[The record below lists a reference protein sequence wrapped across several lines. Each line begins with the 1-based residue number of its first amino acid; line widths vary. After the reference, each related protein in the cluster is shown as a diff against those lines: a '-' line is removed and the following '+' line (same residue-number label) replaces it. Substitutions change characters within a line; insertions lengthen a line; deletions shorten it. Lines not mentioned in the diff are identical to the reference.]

1 MGINTVLDVQNIEKH
16 YGKPPNELSVL
27 NKLSLK
33 VKRGEKIAIMCASG
47 SGKTTLLNLLG
58 GLDDPDYGSISVCEK
73 NCSKLSISER
83 AIWRN
88 QHVGFVYQ
96 FHHLLE
102 EFSALENVAL
112 PLLIAGQ
119 SMTSAKETSAKFL
132 TSIGLEGRLGHRP
145 SQLSGGERQRV
156 AVIRGLINKPSVLL
170 LDEPTG
176 NLDSDSAKKT
186 LDLILQL
193 SKTLSMAIVLVT
205 HDTFVAKNMDVTYR
219 LMDGRLEEK

>member
-1 MGINTVLDVQNIEKH
+1 
-16 YGKPPNELSVL
+16 
-27 NKLSLK
+27 
-33 VKRGEKIAIMCASG
+33 
-47 SGKTTLLNLLG
+47 LLG

-73 NCSKLSISER
+73 NWSKLSISER

-119 SMTSAKETSAKFL
+119 SMISAKETSGKFL
-132 TSIGLEGRLGHRP
+132 TSIGLEGRLDHRP

-219 LMDGRLEEK
+219 LTDGCLEEK

>member
-1 MGINTVLDVQNIEKH
+1 M
-16 YGKPPNELSVL
+16 
-27 NKLSLK
+27 
-33 VKRGEKIAIMCASG
+33 
-47 SGKTTLLNLLG
+47 
-58 GLDDPDYGSISVCEK
+58 
-73 NCSKLSISER
+73 SISER

-219 LMDGRLEEK
+219 LMDGSLEEK

>member
-1 MGINTVLDVQNIEKH
+1 MGINTVLNVQNIEKH

-27 NKLSLK
+27 NELSLK
-33 VKRGEKIAIMCASG
+33 VKRGEKIAIMGASG

-58 GLDDPDYGSISVCEK
+58 GLDDPDYGSICVCEK
-73 NCSKLSISER
+73 NWSNLSISER

-145 SQLSGGERQRV
+145 SQLSGGERQRI

>member
-1 MGINTVLDVQNIEKH
+1 MGINTVLNVQNIEKH

-33 VKRGEKIAIMCASG
+33 VKRGEKIAIMGASG

-73 NCSKLSISER
+73 NWSKLSISER
-83 AIWRN
+83 ATWRN

-145 SQLSGGERQRV
+145 SQLSGGERQRI

-205 HDTFVAKNMDVTYR
+205 HDTFVAKNMDLTYR
-219 LMDGRLEEK
+219 LMDGSLEEK

>member
-1 MGINTVLDVQNIEKH
+1 MGINIVLDVQNIEKH

-33 VKRGEKIAIMCASG
+33 VKRGEKIAIMGASG

-58 GLDDPDYGSISVCEK
+58 GLDDPDYGSISVCE
-73 NCSKLSISER
+73 NNLSKLSISER

-119 SMTSAKETSAKFL
+119 SMISAKETSGKFL

-219 LMDGRLEEK
+219 LMDGSLEEK

>member
-33 VKRGEKIAIMCASG
+33 VKRGEKIAIMGASG

-73 NCSKLSISER
+73 NWSKLSISER
-83 AIWRN
+83 ATWRN

-219 LMDGRLEEK
+219 LMDGSLEEK

>member
-1 MGINTVLDVQNIEKH
+1 MNKIIKKNFSDIEILYNIFFFDL
-16 YGKPPNELSVL
+16 YGVTHNGVRLFPNILNILRNLKEL
-27 NKLSLK
+27 NKIVVFISNAPRK
-33 VKRGEKIAIMCASG
+33 SVKIK
-47 SGKTTLLNLLG
+47 
-58 GLDDPDYGSISVCEK
+58 
-73 NCSKLSISER
+73 
-83 AIWRN
+83 
-88 QHVGFVYQ
+88 
-96 FHHLLE
+96 
-102 EFSALENVAL
+102 
-112 PLLIAGQ
+112 
-119 SMTSAKETSAKFL
+119 KFL

>member
-16 YGKPPNELSVL
+16 YGKSPNELSVL

-33 VKRGEKIAIMCASG
+33 VERGEKIAIMGASG

-73 NCSKLSISER
+73 NWSMLSISER

-176 NLDSDSAKKT
+176 NLDSASAKKT

>member
-33 VKRGEKIAIMCASG
+33 VKRGEKIAIMGASG

-58 GLDDPDYGSISVCEK
+58 GLDDPDCGSISVCEK
-73 NCSKLSISER
+73 NWSKLSISER
-83 AIWRN
+83 ATWRN

-119 SMTSAKETSAKFL
+119 SMISAKETSAKFL

-205 HDTFVAKNMDVTYR
+205 HDTFVAKNMDVTYK

>member
-33 VKRGEKIAIMCASG
+33 VKRGEKIAIMGASG

-73 NCSKLSISER
+73 NWSKLSISER
-83 AIWRN
+83 ATWRN

-145 SQLSGGERQRV
+145 SQLSGGERQRI

-219 LMDGRLEEK
+219 LMDGSLEEK

>member
-33 VKRGEKIAIMCASG
+33 VKRGEKIAIMGASG

-73 NCSKLSISER
+73 NWSKLSISER
-83 AIWRN
+83 ATWRN

-119 SMTSAKETSAKFL
+119 SMISAKETSGKFL

-145 SQLSGGERQRV
+145 SQLSGGERQRI

-219 LMDGRLEEK
+219 LTDGCLEEK

>member
-27 NKLSLK
+27 NNLSLK
-33 VKRGEKIAIMCASG
+33 VKRGEKIAIMGASG

-73 NCSKLSISER
+73 NWSKLSISER

-119 SMTSAKETSAKFL
+119 SMISAKETSGKFL
-132 TSIGLEGRLGHRP
+132 TSIGLAGRLGPRP

-193 SKTLSMAIVLVT
+193 SKTLSIAIVLVT

>member
-1 MGINTVLDVQNIEKH
+1 MGINTVLDVQIIEKH

-33 VKRGEKIAIMCASG
+33 VKRGEKIAIMGASG

-73 NCSKLSISER
+73 NWSKLSISER
-83 AIWRN
+83 ATWRN

-119 SMTSAKETSAKFL
+119 SMNSAKETSAKFL

-145 SQLSGGERQRV
+145 SQLSGGERQRI

-176 NLDSDSAKKT
+176 NLDSYSAKKT

-219 LMDGRLEEK
+219 LMDGSLEEK

>member
-1 MGINTVLDVQNIEKH
+1 MGINAVLNVQNIEKH

-27 NKLSLK
+27 NILSLK
-33 VKRGEKIAIMCASG
+33 VKRGEKIAIMGASG

-73 NCSKLSISER
+73 NWSKLSISER

-145 SQLSGGERQRV
+145 SQLSGGERQRI